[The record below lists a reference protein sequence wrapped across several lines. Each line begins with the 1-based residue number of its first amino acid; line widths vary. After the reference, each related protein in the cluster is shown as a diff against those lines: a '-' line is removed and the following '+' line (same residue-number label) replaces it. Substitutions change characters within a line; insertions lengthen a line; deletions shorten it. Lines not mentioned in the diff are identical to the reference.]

1 MHALRNMNEKNN
13 PFIFPGMLVKT
24 SKKRNFP
31 MEQLIFMKWAGG
43 ATGDWKTFGHVVFS
57 GH

>member
-1 MHALRNMNEKNN
+1 
-13 PFIFPGMLVKT
+13 
-24 SKKRNFP
+24 

-43 ATGDWKTFGHVVFS
+43 AGGDWKTFGKVVQS